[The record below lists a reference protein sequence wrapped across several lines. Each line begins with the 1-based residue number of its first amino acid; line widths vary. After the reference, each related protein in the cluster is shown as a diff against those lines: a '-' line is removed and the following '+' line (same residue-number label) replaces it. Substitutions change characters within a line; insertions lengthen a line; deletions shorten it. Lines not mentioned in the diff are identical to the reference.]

1 MLSRRFFLIGTA
13 AAMAASRLAVLQSG
27 EVVAVSEASPSKP
40 FYRRRL
46 INQLNITAS
55 YDSQTPARLWVARKL
70 DGQPILDFSL
80 KPGDA
85 VRWHSN
91 DPMNAI
97 AQVPESAII
106 ICVEGG
112 AGLRLDAEMFYY
124 EDGKGYVEQ
133 HFFPRSRRDMVRTP
147 LEA

>member
-13 AAMAASRLAVLQSG
+13 AAMAAARLAVLQTD
-27 EVVAVSEASPSKP
+27 EVTMVSEAVPAKP
-40 FYRRRL
+40 FYGRRL
-46 INQLNITAS
+46 IHQLNMTAS
-55 YDSQTPARLWVARKL
+55 HDSDVPARLWVAREL
-70 DGQPILDFSL
+70 GGEPILDFAL
-80 KPGDA
+80 RPGDRA
-85 VRWHSN
+85 RWLSAT
-91 DPMNAI
+91 PMNSI
-97 AQVPESAII
+97 VQIPTSPII

-112 AGLRLDAEMFYY
+112 AGLRLDAEMFYD